1 MKTVYRYVLMEML
14 PAFSLS
20 VSVLTLLLLLNRAT
34 FLLDLVVNK
43 NVSPWDT
50 LLLFLC
56 LMPFILSIT
65 VPMSMM
71 LTTLLA
77 FGRMSS
83 DMEVTAFKSSGI
95 HLFRLIA
102 PPLFFSLLLTALML
116 IFNGWVLPEANGA
129 FKRMHFKIL
138 RDQAGIAIRE
148 KTFIDKFEGHT
159 FYVDHQEKDGS
170 FSDVRV
176 TERWSPETSV
186 QTTLAKNGSLETNQ
200 KTYEVFFRLNDG
212 VMSWANRNFHT
223 FNRLHFDRYAIRLKL
238 ENQLARMTDVKKEFE
253 EMNLPELSREMG
265 VETDPT
271 RRNSMANEFQKR
283 LALPFASLAL
293 TWFCAPL
300 GLWVRS
306 KGFIAFV
313 LGIVMIFIYYL
324 MFTLGQVL
332 SSQGTVPPVLGLW
345 WSNGIL
351 ALAGSYLY
359 YLVISERSFFR
370 SSLGSLD
377 AGPRRTGGNP

>member
-56 LMPFILSIT
+56 LLPFILSIT

-102 PPLFFSLLLTALML
+102 PPLLFSFLLTGVML
-116 IFNGWVLPEANGA
+116 VFNGWVVPQANGA
-129 FKRMHFKIL
+129 FKRMNFKIL

-159 FYVDHQEKDGS
+159 FYVDHEEKDSS

-186 QTTLAKNGSLETNQ
+186 QTTLAKDGSLETNQ

-253 EMNLPELSREMG
+253 EMSLPELSREMG
-265 VETDPT
+265 AEADPT

-283 LALPFASLAL
+283 LALPFASLVL

-332 SSQGTVPPVLGLW
+332 SSQGTVPPILGLW

-351 ALAGSYLY
+351 TLAGSYLY

-370 SSLGSLD
+370 SSLGSLVG
-377 AGPRRTGGNP
+377 GPRRAGGNP

>member
-102 PPLFFSLLLTALML
+102 PPLLFSLLLTALML
-116 IFNGWVLPEANGA
+116 VFNGWVLPEANGS

-176 TERWSPETSV
+176 TERWSPEISV
-186 QTTLAKNGSLETNQ
+186 QTTLAKSGDLETNQ

-238 ENQLARMTDVKKEFE
+238 ENQLARMTDIKKEFE
-253 EMNLPELSREMG
+253 EMSLPELSREMG
-265 VETDPT
+265 AEADPV

-283 LALPFASLAL
+283 LALPFARLVL

-313 LGIVMIFIYYL
+313 LGIIMIFIYYL

-332 SSQGTVPPVLGLW
+332 SSQGTVPPILGLW

-351 ALAGSYLY
+351 ALSGSYLY

-370 SSLGSLD
+370 SSLGSLGEKHRR
-377 AGPRRTGGNP
+377 AGANP